1 MARSTTQ
8 PTATPVFRGLTRP
21 VSLMGLPMTYVVV
34 LLLGSVGGFIATLS
48 IVYLIVSIVA
58 GYAGLRALAAW
69 DARLLDVAFTV
80 IRTTPPTSNTIQG
93 RGVQYGA

>member
-1 MARSTTQ
+1 MARPNMQ
-8 PTATPVFRGLTRP
+8 QTATPVFRGLTRP

-48 IVYLIVSIVA
+48 ITYLIVSIVA
-58 GYAGLRALAAW
+58 GYVGLRALAAW
-69 DARLLDVAFTV
+69 DARILDVTFTV
-80 IRTTPPTSNTIQG
+80 LRTTPPTPDTIQG